1 MCQCVLLYQETGCRG
16 YIVNV
21 SYCTRKQDAEAIY
34 RDAGNLN
41 LTTGSEFVWLV
52 TEEAMKAN
60 NVPVGK

>member
-1 MCQCVLLYQETGCRG
+1 
-16 YIVNV
+16 V